1 MLKLWKTLLLS
12 AFFFTSAGVHAAE
25 VVTLASGE
33 WAPYQS
39 KNLKNGGFIS
49 QVITESFAEEGY
61 EVKFV
66 YLPWKR
72 GFEEAKAGRYDG
84 SFIWREN
91 EERKADFLFSEP
103 VIFLSTSLFQQKGK
117 DFTWD
122 KPQDLAKFKIG
133 GVVGYAYGI
142 EDLEK
147 EGVVKIR
154 RITNPD
160 NNYKKLV
167 SGRLDFVLEDHDVG
181 LETINRLGMSDKV
194 VANAKALQSNSF
206 HMIFPKK
213 SARSVQLLEVFNRGL
228 VKLKADGRL
237 QKYRDASNRG
247 EYKTK

>member
-1 MLKLWKTLLLS
+1 MGHLYGGKTKKGKQTFYFQSQLS
-12 AFFFTSAGVHAAE
+12 
-25 VVTLASGE
+25 
-33 WAPYQS
+33 
-39 KNLKNGGFIS
+39 
-49 QVITESFAEEGY
+49 
-61 EVKFV
+61 
-66 YLPWKR
+66 
-72 GFEEAKAGRYDG
+72 
-84 SFIWREN
+84 
-91 EERKADFLFSEP
+91 
-103 VIFLSTSLFQQKGK
+103 FLSTSLFQQKGK

-122 KPQDLAKFKIG
+122 KPADLAKYKIG

-167 SGRLDFVLEDHDVG
+167 SGRLDFVLEDNDVG

-228 VKLKADGRL
+228 AKLKADGRL